1 MTGAQFDAETDLLV
15 IGSGAGGLTAALT
28 ASIEGAQA
36 LVVEKSDRYGGT
48 SAMSGGGIW
57 IPNSHHLAAL
67 RDASDSSQEALDY
80 LRALIGDEAEPERL
94 EAFVEQAP
102 KMLAYLERHSRVACE
117 PVPYSDYYP
126 ELPGGKS
133 GYRTHQPLP
142 MHARRLGAE
151 FGSLRGQHPQTL
163 VAGRITMTMM
173 EARAF
178 LTRAPG
184 WRWTAAKIALGYM
197 LDLPGRLKG
206 KRARRL
212 ALGNALVGRLRWSLL
227 ERKVPLW
234 LNTALEELISE
245 GGSVVG
251 AVLSRDGQRLR
262 IRARRGVVLACG
274 GFEHNRELREKYLPQ
289 PTNPEWSAS
298 QENNTGDGLL
308 AAQALGAATR
318 FMEHAWWVPAIKI
331 PRWDRPY
338 VLMAE
343 RANPGLIIVNQRGE
357 RFANEAAPYQ
367 EAGRAFYD
375 CNRPEAPTVPAWAI
389 FDGNFRSKY
398 VFSPLVPDPTLQD
411 KMVSRAVREIL
422 VKCSSLDELAGRI
435 GVDPAVLAETVRR
448 NNEYAKTGVDPEF
461 HRGESAYDRYYGD
474 ARNEPNPCIAPI
486 ARPPFYALPM
496 HPGDIGTKGGLATDA
511 FARVLRGEGEPIA
524 GLYAVGN
531 CAASVMGSTYP
542 GAGSTLGPAM
552 TFAYLAAKDAV
563 AGARRETVAAA
574 A

>member
-1 MTGAQFDAETDLLV
+1 MAETFDTHTDLLV

-28 ASIEGAQA
+28 ASIEGAEA
-36 LVVEKSDRYGGT
+36 LVLEKSDRYGGT

-57 IPNSHHLAAL
+57 IPNSHHLARISGA
-67 RDASDSSQEALDY
+67 ADS
-80 LRALIGDEAEPERL
+80 RDEA
-94 EAFVEQAP
+94 
-102 KMLAYLERHSRVACE
+102 LAYLKAVVGNAVEPARLATFVDEAPRMLEYLEAHSRVACE

-126 ELPGGKS
+126 ELAGGKG

-142 MHARRLGAE
+142 MHARRLGDD
-151 FGSLRGQHPQTL
+151 FRRLRGQHPQTL

-184 WRWTAAKIALGYM
+184 WRLTAARIALGYL
-197 LDLPGRLKG
+197 LDIPGRLKG

-227 ERKVPLW
+227 ERGVPLW
-234 LNTALEELISE
+234 LNTSLEELIVD
-245 GGSVVG
+245 GGRVVG
-251 AVLSRDGQRLR
+251 AVVQRDGRQLR
-262 IRARRGVVLACG
+262 IGARRGVVLACG
-274 GFEHNRELREKYLPQ
+274 GFEHNLELRQRYLPQ

-298 QENNTGDGLL
+298 QENNTGEGLL
-308 AAQALGAATR
+308 AAQAIGAGTR
-318 FMEHAWWVPAIKI
+318 LMEHAWWVPAIKI

-343 RANPGLIIVNQRGE
+343 RANPGIVIVNRKGE

-375 CNRPEAPTVPAWAI
+375 CNRPDAPTIPAWVI

-398 VFSPLVPDPTLQD
+398 VFSPLIPDPTLQD
-411 KMVSRAVREIL
+411 KMVSRAVKEIL
-422 VKCSSLDELAGRI
+422 VKAESLEEIAERT
-435 GVDPAVLAETVRR
+435 GVDRDTLLETVRR
-448 NNEYAKTGVDPEF
+448 NNEYARTGVDPEY
-461 HRGESAYDRYYGD
+461 HRGESAYERYYGD
-474 ARNEPNPCIAPI
+474 PRNTPNPCIAPI
-486 ARPPFYALPM
+486 ERPPFYALPM
-496 HPGDIGTKGGLATDA
+496 HPGDIGTKGGLATDGA
-511 FARVLRGEGEPIA
+511 ARVLRDSGAAID

-531 CAASVMGSTYP
+531 CAASVMGSAYP

-552 TFAYLAAKDAV
+552 TFAWLAARHAL
-563 AGARRETVAAA
+563 AAQETPIEEQAA
-574 A
+574 

>member
-1 MTGAQFDAETDLLV
+1 MTQEFDTQTDLLV

-28 ASIEGAQA
+28 ASIEGAEA
-36 LVVEKSDRYGGT
+36 LVIEKSGLYGGT

-57 IPNSHHLAAL
+57 IPNSHHLGQIAE
-67 RDASDSSQEALDY
+67 ASDSREDALAY
-80 LRALIGDEAEPERL
+80 LRAVLGDEVEPERL
-94 EAFVEQAP
+94 ETFVEQAP
-102 KMLAYLERHSRVACE
+102 QMLAYLEQHSRVACE

-126 ELPGGKS
+126 ELKGGKS

-142 MHARRLGAE
+142 MHARRLGSE
-151 FGSLRGQHPQTL
+151 FPRLRGQHPQTL

-184 WRWTAAKIALGYM
+184 WRWTAAKIALGYL
-197 LDLPGRLKG
+197 LDIPGRLAG

-227 ERKVPLW
+227 EREVPLW
-234 LNTALEELISE
+234 LETALEELIVE
-245 GGSVVG
+245 DGRVVG
-251 AVLSRDGQRLR
+251 AVVRRNGRIQR
-262 IRARRGVVLACG
+262 IEARRGVVLASG

-298 QENNTGDGLL
+298 QEHNTGDGLL
-308 AAQALGAATR
+308 AAQALGAGTR

-331 PRWDRPY
+331 PRWERPY

-343 RANPGLIIVNQRGE
+343 RANPGLIIVNQKGE

-375 CNRPEAPTVPAWAI
+375 CNREDAPTIPAWVI

-398 VFSPLVPDPTLQD
+398 VFSPLIPDPTLQD
-411 KMVSRAVREIL
+411 KMVSRAVKEIL
-422 VKCSSLDELAGRI
+422 VKADSLEQIAERI
-435 GVDPAVLAETVRR
+435 GVDAETLKETVRR
-448 NNEYAKTGVDPEF
+448 NNEYARTGVDPEF
-461 HRGESAYDRYYGD
+461 KRGESAYERYYGD
-474 ARNEPNPCIAPI
+474 PRNQPNPCIAPI
-486 ARPPFYALPM
+486 GKAPFYAMPM
-496 HPGDIGTKGGLATDA
+496 HPGDIGTKGGLATDSD
-511 FARVLRGEGEPIA
+511 ARVLREDGSAIA

-552 TFAYLAAKDAV
+552 TFAWLAARHALTDSITQPQ
-563 AGARRETVAAA
+563 EEAA
-574 A
+574 

>member
-1 MTGAQFDAETDLLV
+1 MAEFAAHTDLLV

-28 ASIEGAQA
+28 AAIEGADA
-36 LVVEKSDRYGGT
+36 LVIEKSDQYGGT

-57 IPNSHHLAAL
+57 IPNSHHLAGNAQ
-67 RDASDSSQEALDY
+67 ASDSRDEALAY
-80 LRALIGDEAEPERL
+80 LRGVMGDEVEPERL
-94 EAFVEQAP
+94 EAFVDEAP
-102 KMLAYLERHSRVACE
+102 RMLAYLEQHSRLACE

-126 ELPGGKS
+126 ELEGGKP

-142 MHARRLGAE
+142 MHARRLGDQ
-151 FGSLRGQHPQTL
+151 FSRLRGQHPQTL

-197 LDLPGRLKG
+197 LDIPGRLKG

-212 ALGNALVGRLRWSLL
+212 ALGNALVGRLLWSLL
-227 ERKVPLW
+227 ERRVPLW
-234 LNTALEELISE
+234 RNTSLKELIVE
-245 GGSVVG
+245 NGRVTG
-251 AVLSRDGQRLR
+251 AVVERDGQEQR
-262 IRARRGVVLACG
+262 IAARRGVVLASG

-289 PTNPEWSAS
+289 PTNPDWSAS

-308 AAQALGAATR
+308 AAQALGAGTK
-318 FMEHAWWVPAIKI
+318 FMEHAWWVPAIKV

-343 RANPGLIIVNQRGE
+343 RANPGIVIVNQKGE

-375 CNRPEAPTVPAWAI
+375 ANRDDAPTIPAWVV
-389 FDGNFRSKY
+389 FDGTFRSKY
-398 VFSPLVPDPTLQD
+398 VFSPLIPDPTTQD
-411 KMVSRAVREIL
+411 KMVSRAVKEIL
-422 VKCSSLDELAGRI
+422 IKAGSLDEIAERT
-435 GVDPAVLAETVRR
+435 GVDADTLKETVRR
-448 NNEYAKTGVDPEF
+448 NNEYARTGVDPEF
-461 HRGESAYDRYYGD
+461 NRGASAYERYYGD
-474 ARNEPNPCIAPI
+474 PRNEPNPCIAPI
-486 ARPPFYALPM
+486 EKPPFYALPM
-496 HPGDIGTKGGLATDA
+496 HPGDIGTKGGLATDRDA
-511 FARVLRGEGEPIA
+511 QVLREDGSAID

-552 TFAYLAAKDAV
+552 TFAWLAARHALAESLNQTQEK
-563 AGARRETVAAA
+563 AA
-574 A
+574 

>member
-1 MTGAQFDAETDLLV
+1 MSEGFDAQADLLV
-15 IGSGAGGLTAALT
+15 VGSGAGGLTAALT
-28 ASIEGAQA
+28 ASIEGAEA
-36 LVVEKSDRYGGT
+36 LVIEKSNRYGGT

-57 IPNSHHLAAL
+57 IPNSPHLAAVAGA
-67 RDASDSSQEALDY
+67 RDSREDALAY
-80 LRALIGDEAEPERL
+80 LRAVLGDEVEPERL
-94 EAFVEQAP
+94 ETFVDEAP
-102 KMLAYLERHSRVACE
+102 RMLAYLEAQSRLACE

-126 ELPGGKS
+126 ELEGGKS

-142 MHARRLGAE
+142 MHARKLGDSFRE
-151 FGSLRGQHPQTL
+151 LRGQHPQTL

-184 WRWTAAKIALGYM
+184 WRWTAAKIALGYI
-197 LDLPGRLKG
+197 LDIPGRLAG

-227 ERKVPLW
+227 ERGVPLW
-234 LNTALEELISE
+234 LNTALEELIVE
-245 GGSVVG
+245 GGRVVG
-251 AVLSRDGQRLR
+251 AVVSREGKRLR
-262 IRARRGVVLACG
+262 IGARRGVVLASG
-274 GFEHNRELREKYLPQ
+274 GFEHNRELREKYLPK

-308 AAQALGAATR
+308 AALDLGAATR

-331 PRWDRPY
+331 PRWERPY

-343 RANPGLIIVNQRGE
+343 RANPGIIIVNQKGE

-375 CNRPEAPTVPAWAI
+375 SNRADAPTIPAWVI
-389 FDGNFRSKY
+389 FDANFRSKY
-398 VFSPLVPDPTLQD
+398 VFSPLIPDPTLQD

-422 VKCSSLDELAGRI
+422 VKADSLEEIAARI
-435 GVDPAVLAETVRR
+435 GVDTDTLKETVRR
-448 NNEYAKTGVDPEF
+448 NNEYARTGVDPEF
-461 HRGESAYDRYYGD
+461 RRGESAYERYYGD
-474 ARNEPNPCIAPI
+474 PRNLPNPCIAPI
-486 ARPPFYALPM
+486 ERAPFYALPM

-511 FARVLRGEGEPIA
+511 AARVLRSDGSPID

-552 TFAYLAAKDAV
+552 TFAWIAARHALQ
-563 AGARRETVAAA
+563 AQQQHREDKAA
-574 A
+574 